1 MTFKK
6 LQNILKHDNSGLKIQ
21 KLSFLTYLNVYK
33 GGRATLYEILQKPQ
47 KTAKISA
54 P

>member
-33 GGRATLYEILQKPQ
+33 GGRVPIYEILQKPK
-47 KTAKISA
+47 KTAKIRA